1 MPHALFIMMLALNA
15 GQTPSEPPAA
25 LRRPNL
31 QVLKTMPESQ
41 LFPVMNALADSLGVR
56 CDHCHV
62 RLNPDPTKTWSLAG
76 GWVWD
81 RDDKR
86 TKIVAREM
94 MRLVLDINRRQG
106 MNGAKV
112 TCFTCHRGSP
122 TPERFPPLPPREY
135 STETAP
141 AARCPRR
148 TPSGTRTFGQSVAR
162 PLRQASRPRSCLPR
176 TSVPRGVTAPSS

>member
-62 RLNPDPTKTWSLAG
+62 RINPDPTRPGRS
-76 GWVWD
+76 
-81 RDDKR
+81 
-86 TKIVAREM
+86 
-94 MRLVLDINRRQG
+94 
-106 MNGAKV
+106 
-112 TCFTCHRGSP
+112 
-122 TPERFPPLPPREY
+122 
-135 STETAP
+135 P
-141 AARCPRR
+141 AAGCGIETISARR
-148 TPSGTRTFGQSVAR
+148 SWPEK
-162 PLRQASRPRSCLPR
+162 
-176 TSVPRGVTAPSS
+176 